1 MIMEGLGLLFVT
13 LIIWNEDHKPVPIL
27 DLNCKLELEKLNE
40 VSEYE
45 WGRSSDLLHIVL
57 LCLPALISILSKLD
71 KSVSTGQSGE
81 CSEFTA
87 GARAQAAAA
96 IMPHLKIWE
105 RPKAVGGW
113 WLSSQCKCF
122 SQNQPAVGV
131 DAARAS
137 QSCTVCWC
145 PVTPPLPPASSQS
158 TYFCFVCF
166 FARSLACLLA
176 CTFLPVCFFLFLFF
190 SLFIYLLTPAMS
202 LFLLH
207 HFNEPTLH
215 PSTPWESKEKYI
227 NSAKK
232 KQASK
237 RKNEDIEEGSDDI
250 G

>member
-1 MIMEGLGLLFVT
+1 MIMEGLGLLFAT

-176 CTFLPVCFFLFLFF
+176 CTFLPVCFFFVSFLQ
-190 SLFIYLLTPAMS
+190 FIYLFVDSSNVPIPPPPFQSTHFAPFHS
-202 LFLLH
+202 LRVKRKVHQF
-207 HFNEPTLH
+207 
-215 PSTPWESKEKYI
+215 S
-227 NSAKK
+227 KK

-237 RKNEDIEEGSDDI
+237 PKNEDIEEGSDDI